1 MKRADVRAYLFP
13 QAEKD
18 EGFRHELERQSVTG
32 MQVIGWVNIGTAAF
46 LTLARFVVAPDPA
59 TLPMRLFEGSAI
71 VLLGI
76 AMLLGARSAYAQTR
90 ARQLGIAGGF
100 ITATVLIW
108 FSLCMCEMAANAD
121 DFIPGQV
128 TLVLLVGIAALPLKP
143 LHTFF
148 LGMAMLGSYWSA
160 ALLSEYLALR
170 HASLE
175 PTYAL
180 FIVTLTLLGAALTAI
195 VYEQRRQNYQRHQT
209 EVGFERELKEA
220 QRRMLLSENA
230 ASLGRLAAA
239 LSHELNSPI
248 GALKSAVDT
257 MLLLSAR
264 QSVAPL
270 DEKRFVAL
278 LRDLRNTIQESSDR
292 LSSIV
297 TRMQRIANLDR
308 SEVQRVRLNELLGDV
323 IALCD
328 SRYKGRATLETDLK
342 EVPPLVCKPQQLS
355 AVFRNILNNSVD
367 ALNGTGKIRVSA
379 RSTDGEI
386 EVKIADSGRGMTQ
399 DEVDNVFD
407 PGFRVSAD
415 RVGTG
420 NWSMFSSRQVIHEH
434 GGEIRIHSAPG
445 EGTTVKVTFP
455 LGKSH
460 RREIAAR

>member
-1 MKRADVRAYLFP
+1 MNSAGIRTYLFP

-18 EGFRHELERQSVTG
+18 EGFRSELERQSVTG
-32 MQVIGWVNIGTAAF
+32 MKVIGWVNIGTAAF

-59 TLPMRLFEGSAI
+59 TLPMRLLEGALI
-71 VLLGI
+71 VLVGI
-76 AMLLGARSAYAQTR
+76 AMLAGVRTAHAQKR
-90 ARQLGIAGGF
+90 ARPISIASGF

-108 FSLCMCEMAANAD
+108 FSLCRCEMAANAD

-128 TLVLLVGIAALPLKP
+128 TLVLLVGIAAVPLKP

-148 LGMAMLGSYWSA
+148 LGMAMLGSYWGSA
-160 ALLSEYLALR
+160 RLSDYLGLH

-180 FIVTLTLLGAALTAI
+180 FIVTLTLLGTALTAI
-195 VYEQRRQNYQRHQT
+195 VYEQRRQNYHRHQT
-209 EVGFERELKEA
+209 EVRFERELKEA

-257 MLLLSAR
+257 LLLLSAR

-278 LRDLRNTIQESSDR
+278 IRDLRNTIQESSDR

-308 SEVQRVRLNELLGDV
+308 SEVQRVRLNELLSDV

-328 SRYKGRATLETDLK
+328 SRYTERATLETDLK
-342 EVPPLVCKPQQLS
+342 EVPALICKPQQLS
-355 AVFRNILNNSVD
+355 AVFRNILNNSAD
-367 ALNGTGKIRVSA
+367 ALNGGGKIRVSS
-379 RSTDGEI
+379 RSANGQIEI
-386 EVKIADSGRGMTQ
+386 EISDSGRGMTK
-399 DEVDNVFD
+399 EEMENVFD

-415 RVGTG
+415 RMGTG

-434 GGEIRIHSAPG
+434 GGEIRIDSAPG

-455 LGKSH
+455 LSQT
-460 RREIAAR
+460 APT